1 VQRGSVGT
9 GPASVTAISIDS
21 AHVLG
26 GGRESGDR
34 ETGGEGFAEA
44 VAVKQEGES
53 TMKKEKTKL
62 QAYVSPIEQGRVIK
76 RARNGYKQSL
86 RALLGTD
93 PDKLSNEKV
102 EERNECIRYSA
113 VLFLASNDILRELKK
128 QNKQRW
134 TSPLGEGEAYENCLI
149 MEKIF
154 KRYGVLEEFSER

>member
-1 VQRGSVGT
+1 VT
-9 GPASVTAISIDS
+9 GRLAAK
-21 AHVLG
+21 VL
-26 GGRESGDR
+26 R
-34 ETGGEGFAEA
+34 EA

-102 EERNECIRYSA
+102 EERNE
-113 VLFLASNDILRELKK
+113 
-128 QNKQRW
+128 
-134 TSPLGEGEAYENCLI
+134 
-149 MEKIF
+149 
-154 KRYGVLEEFSER
+154 